1 MYNQVSEK
9 LASVTA
15 RYDKERQELIQLHD
29 KAQAATN
36 GVLSEIKEIGHMVL
50 SSISQDLLI
59 KFEKKQ
65 VQIIILFSSSNF
77 DTHWGSV

>member
-50 SSISQDLLI
+50 RLISQDFI
-59 KFEKKQ
+59 A
-65 VQIIILFSSSNF
+65 
-77 DTHWGSV
+77 